1 MFFQY
6 GEKEINYLKR
16 KDKKLAWAIEQI
28 GHIERRLDVDLFAS
42 VVRHIVGQQISSK
55 AQATVWARLEDRLS
69 VVTPASVHAASPEE
83 LQSLGMSLR
92 KAEYIKD
99 FASKIVSGE
108 FALQAV
114 EQLSDEEAIAALS
127 SLKGIG
133 RWTAEMILLF
143 CLQRPDILSFD
154 DLAIQRG
161 LRMLYHHRKI
171 TRELFNKYKKRY
183 SPYGS
188 TAAIYLWAISGGAI
202 EGMQDYAPAK
212 KIVRKTKRSELGGA
226 MLYYKKVASPLG
238 EITLRSDGEALT
250 GLWFA
255 DDKHY
260 GAKDIAGAALADL
273 DVFMQA
279 EAWLAEYFAGREPKV
294 SVPLKLQGSEFQMQ
308 VWRLLQDIPYGRLV
322 TYGDIAKKIAA
333 QKGVVRM
340 SAQAV
345 GGAVGHNPLCIIVPC
360 HRVVGANGSLTGYGG
375 GMWRKVRLLELEKV
389 AMSKLTVPTKG
400 TAL

>member
-1 MFFQY
+1 
-6 GEKEINYLKR
+6 
-16 KDKKLAWAIEQI
+16 
-28 GHIERRLDVDLFAS
+28 
-42 VVRHIVGQQISSK
+42 
-55 AQATVWARLEDRLS
+55 
-69 VVTPASVHAASPEE
+69 
-83 LQSLGMSLR
+83 
-92 KAEYIKD
+92 
-99 FASKIVSGE
+99 
-108 FALQAV
+108 
-114 EQLSDEEAIAALS
+114 
-127 SLKGIG
+127 
-133 RWTAEMILLF
+133 
-143 CLQRPDILSFD
+143 
-154 DLAIQRG
+154 
-161 LRMLYHHRKI
+161 
-171 TRELFNKYKKRY
+171 
-183 SPYGS
+183 
-188 TAAIYLWAISGGAI
+188 
-202 EGMQDYAPAK
+202 
-212 KIVRKTKRSELGGA
+212 
-226 MLYYKKVASPLG
+226 MLYYKKAASPLG

-294 SVPLKLQGSEFQMQ
+294 SVSLKLQGSEFQMQ

-333 QKGVVRM
+333 QKGLARM

-389 AMSKLTVPTKG
+389 DMSKLTVPTKG

>member
-1 MFFQY
+1 
-6 GEKEINYLKR
+6 
-16 KDKKLAWAIEQI
+16 
-28 GHIERRLDVDLFAS
+28 
-42 VVRHIVGQQISSK
+42 
-55 AQATVWARLEDRLS
+55 
-69 VVTPASVHAASPEE
+69 
-83 LQSLGMSLR
+83 
-92 KAEYIKD
+92 
-99 FASKIVSGE
+99 
-108 FALQAV
+108 
-114 EQLSDEEAIAALS
+114 
-127 SLKGIG
+127 
-133 RWTAEMILLF
+133 
-143 CLQRPDILSFD
+143 
-154 DLAIQRG
+154 
-161 LRMLYHHRKI
+161 
-171 TRELFNKYKKRY
+171 
-183 SPYGS
+183 
-188 TAAIYLWAISGGAI
+188 
-202 EGMQDYAPAK
+202 
-212 KIVRKTKRSELGGA
+212 

-333 QKGVVRM
+333 QKGLARM

-389 AMSKLTVPTKG
+389 DMSKLTVPTKG

>member
-1 MFFQY
+1 
-6 GEKEINYLKR
+6 
-16 KDKKLAWAIEQI
+16 
-28 GHIERRLDVDLFAS
+28 
-42 VVRHIVGQQISSK
+42 
-55 AQATVWARLEDRLS
+55 
-69 VVTPASVHAASPEE
+69 
-83 LQSLGMSLR
+83 
-92 KAEYIKD
+92 
-99 FASKIVSGE
+99 
-108 FALQAV
+108 
-114 EQLSDEEAIAALS
+114 
-127 SLKGIG
+127 
-133 RWTAEMILLF
+133 
-143 CLQRPDILSFD
+143 
-154 DLAIQRG
+154 
-161 LRMLYHHRKI
+161 
-171 TRELFNKYKKRY
+171 
-183 SPYGS
+183 
-188 TAAIYLWAISGGAI
+188 
-202 EGMQDYAPAK
+202 
-212 KIVRKTKRSELGGA
+212 
-226 MLYYKKVASPLG
+226 MLYYKKAASPLG

-333 QKGVVRM
+333 QKGLARM

-389 AMSKLTVPTKG
+389 DMSKLTVPTKG

>member
-1 MFFQY
+1 
-6 GEKEINYLKR
+6 
-16 KDKKLAWAIEQI
+16 
-28 GHIERRLDVDLFAS
+28 
-42 VVRHIVGQQISSK
+42 
-55 AQATVWARLEDRLS
+55 
-69 VVTPASVHAASPEE
+69 
-83 LQSLGMSLR
+83 
-92 KAEYIKD
+92 
-99 FASKIVSGE
+99 
-108 FALQAV
+108 
-114 EQLSDEEAIAALS
+114 
-127 SLKGIG
+127 
-133 RWTAEMILLF
+133 
-143 CLQRPDILSFD
+143 
-154 DLAIQRG
+154 
-161 LRMLYHHRKI
+161 
-171 TRELFNKYKKRY
+171 
-183 SPYGS
+183 
-188 TAAIYLWAISGGAI
+188 
-202 EGMQDYAPAK
+202 
-212 KIVRKTKRSELGGA
+212 

-260 GAKDIAGAALADL
+260 GAKDIDGAALADL

-279 EAWLAEYFAGREPKV
+279 EAWLAEYFARREPKA

-333 QKGVVRM
+333 QKGVARM

-389 AMSKLTVPTKG
+389 DMSKLTVPTKG

>member
-1 MFFQY
+1 
-6 GEKEINYLKR
+6 
-16 KDKKLAWAIEQI
+16 
-28 GHIERRLDVDLFAS
+28 
-42 VVRHIVGQQISSK
+42 
-55 AQATVWARLEDRLS
+55 
-69 VVTPASVHAASPEE
+69 
-83 LQSLGMSLR
+83 
-92 KAEYIKD
+92 
-99 FASKIVSGE
+99 
-108 FALQAV
+108 
-114 EQLSDEEAIAALS
+114 
-127 SLKGIG
+127 
-133 RWTAEMILLF
+133 
-143 CLQRPDILSFD
+143 
-154 DLAIQRG
+154 
-161 LRMLYHHRKI
+161 
-171 TRELFNKYKKRY
+171 
-183 SPYGS
+183 
-188 TAAIYLWAISGGAI
+188 
-202 EGMQDYAPAK
+202 
-212 KIVRKTKRSELGGA
+212 
-226 MLYYKKVASPLG
+226 MLYYKKAASPLG

-333 QKGVVRM
+333 QKGVARM

-389 AMSKLTVPTKG
+389 DMSKLTVPTKG

>member
-1 MFFQY
+1 
-6 GEKEINYLKR
+6 
-16 KDKKLAWAIEQI
+16 
-28 GHIERRLDVDLFAS
+28 
-42 VVRHIVGQQISSK
+42 
-55 AQATVWARLEDRLS
+55 
-69 VVTPASVHAASPEE
+69 
-83 LQSLGMSLR
+83 
-92 KAEYIKD
+92 
-99 FASKIVSGE
+99 
-108 FALQAV
+108 
-114 EQLSDEEAIAALS
+114 
-127 SLKGIG
+127 
-133 RWTAEMILLF
+133 
-143 CLQRPDILSFD
+143 
-154 DLAIQRG
+154 
-161 LRMLYHHRKI
+161 
-171 TRELFNKYKKRY
+171 
-183 SPYGS
+183 
-188 TAAIYLWAISGGAI
+188 
-202 EGMQDYAPAK
+202 
-212 KIVRKTKRSELGGA
+212 
-226 MLYYKKVASPLG
+226 MLYYKKAASPLG

-279 EAWLAEYFAGREPKV
+279 EEWLAEYFAGREQKV

-333 QKGVVRM
+333 QKGVARM

-389 AMSKLTVPTKG
+389 DMSKLTVPTKG

>member
-1 MFFQY
+1 
-6 GEKEINYLKR
+6 
-16 KDKKLAWAIEQI
+16 
-28 GHIERRLDVDLFAS
+28 
-42 VVRHIVGQQISSK
+42 
-55 AQATVWARLEDRLS
+55 
-69 VVTPASVHAASPEE
+69 
-83 LQSLGMSLR
+83 
-92 KAEYIKD
+92 
-99 FASKIVSGE
+99 
-108 FALQAV
+108 
-114 EQLSDEEAIAALS
+114 
-127 SLKGIG
+127 
-133 RWTAEMILLF
+133 
-143 CLQRPDILSFD
+143 
-154 DLAIQRG
+154 
-161 LRMLYHHRKI
+161 
-171 TRELFNKYKKRY
+171 
-183 SPYGS
+183 
-188 TAAIYLWAISGGAI
+188 
-202 EGMQDYAPAK
+202 
-212 KIVRKTKRSELGGA
+212 
-226 MLYYKKVASPLG
+226 MLYYKKAASPLG
-238 EITLRSDGEALT
+238 EITLRSNGEALT

-333 QKGVVRM
+333 QKGVARM

-389 AMSKLTVPTKG
+389 DMSKLTVPTKG

>member
-1 MFFQY
+1 
-6 GEKEINYLKR
+6 
-16 KDKKLAWAIEQI
+16 
-28 GHIERRLDVDLFAS
+28 
-42 VVRHIVGQQISSK
+42 
-55 AQATVWARLEDRLS
+55 
-69 VVTPASVHAASPEE
+69 
-83 LQSLGMSLR
+83 
-92 KAEYIKD
+92 
-99 FASKIVSGE
+99 
-108 FALQAV
+108 
-114 EQLSDEEAIAALS
+114 
-127 SLKGIG
+127 
-133 RWTAEMILLF
+133 
-143 CLQRPDILSFD
+143 
-154 DLAIQRG
+154 
-161 LRMLYHHRKI
+161 
-171 TRELFNKYKKRY
+171 
-183 SPYGS
+183 
-188 TAAIYLWAISGGAI
+188 
-202 EGMQDYAPAK
+202 
-212 KIVRKTKRSELGGA
+212 
-226 MLYYKKVASPLG
+226 MLYYKKTASPLG

-273 DVFMQA
+273 DVFTQA
-279 EAWLAEYFAGREPKV
+279 EEWLAEYFAGREPKV

-333 QKGVVRM
+333 QKGVARM

-389 AMSKLTVPTKG
+389 DMSKLTVPTKG

>member
-1 MFFQY
+1 
-6 GEKEINYLKR
+6 
-16 KDKKLAWAIEQI
+16 
-28 GHIERRLDVDLFAS
+28 
-42 VVRHIVGQQISSK
+42 
-55 AQATVWARLEDRLS
+55 
-69 VVTPASVHAASPEE
+69 
-83 LQSLGMSLR
+83 
-92 KAEYIKD
+92 
-99 FASKIVSGE
+99 
-108 FALQAV
+108 
-114 EQLSDEEAIAALS
+114 
-127 SLKGIG
+127 
-133 RWTAEMILLF
+133 
-143 CLQRPDILSFD
+143 
-154 DLAIQRG
+154 
-161 LRMLYHHRKI
+161 
-171 TRELFNKYKKRY
+171 
-183 SPYGS
+183 
-188 TAAIYLWAISGGAI
+188 
-202 EGMQDYAPAK
+202 
-212 KIVRKTKRSELGGA
+212 
-226 MLYYKKVASPLG
+226 MLYYKKAASPLG

-255 DDKHY
+255 EDKHY

-333 QKGVVRM
+333 QKGVARM

-389 AMSKLTVPTKG
+389 DMSKLTVPTKG

>member
-1 MFFQY
+1 
-6 GEKEINYLKR
+6 
-16 KDKKLAWAIEQI
+16 
-28 GHIERRLDVDLFAS
+28 
-42 VVRHIVGQQISSK
+42 
-55 AQATVWARLEDRLS
+55 
-69 VVTPASVHAASPEE
+69 
-83 LQSLGMSLR
+83 
-92 KAEYIKD
+92 
-99 FASKIVSGE
+99 
-108 FALQAV
+108 
-114 EQLSDEEAIAALS
+114 
-127 SLKGIG
+127 
-133 RWTAEMILLF
+133 
-143 CLQRPDILSFD
+143 
-154 DLAIQRG
+154 
-161 LRMLYHHRKI
+161 
-171 TRELFNKYKKRY
+171 
-183 SPYGS
+183 
-188 TAAIYLWAISGGAI
+188 
-202 EGMQDYAPAK
+202 
-212 KIVRKTKRSELGGA
+212 

-273 DVFMQA
+273 DVFTQA
-279 EAWLAEYFAGREPKV
+279 EEWLAEYFAGREPKV

-333 QKGVVRM
+333 QKGVARM

-345 GGAVGHNPLCIIVPC
+345 GGAVGHNPLCIIGPC

-389 AMSKLTVPTKG
+389 DMSKLTVPTKG

>member
-1 MFFQY
+1 
-6 GEKEINYLKR
+6 
-16 KDKKLAWAIEQI
+16 
-28 GHIERRLDVDLFAS
+28 
-42 VVRHIVGQQISSK
+42 
-55 AQATVWARLEDRLS
+55 
-69 VVTPASVHAASPEE
+69 
-83 LQSLGMSLR
+83 
-92 KAEYIKD
+92 
-99 FASKIVSGE
+99 
-108 FALQAV
+108 
-114 EQLSDEEAIAALS
+114 
-127 SLKGIG
+127 
-133 RWTAEMILLF
+133 
-143 CLQRPDILSFD
+143 
-154 DLAIQRG
+154 
-161 LRMLYHHRKI
+161 
-171 TRELFNKYKKRY
+171 
-183 SPYGS
+183 
-188 TAAIYLWAISGGAI
+188 
-202 EGMQDYAPAK
+202 
-212 KIVRKTKRSELGGA
+212 
-226 MLYYKKVASPLG
+226 MLYYKKAASPLG

-260 GAKDIAGAALADL
+260 GAKDIDGEVLADL

-333 QKGVVRM
+333 QKGVARM

>member
-1 MFFQY
+1 
-6 GEKEINYLKR
+6 
-16 KDKKLAWAIEQI
+16 
-28 GHIERRLDVDLFAS
+28 
-42 VVRHIVGQQISSK
+42 
-55 AQATVWARLEDRLS
+55 
-69 VVTPASVHAASPEE
+69 
-83 LQSLGMSLR
+83 
-92 KAEYIKD
+92 
-99 FASKIVSGE
+99 
-108 FALQAV
+108 
-114 EQLSDEEAIAALS
+114 
-127 SLKGIG
+127 
-133 RWTAEMILLF
+133 
-143 CLQRPDILSFD
+143 
-154 DLAIQRG
+154 
-161 LRMLYHHRKI
+161 
-171 TRELFNKYKKRY
+171 
-183 SPYGS
+183 
-188 TAAIYLWAISGGAI
+188 
-202 EGMQDYAPAK
+202 
-212 KIVRKTKRSELGGA
+212 
-226 MLYYKKVASPLG
+226 MLYYKKTASPLG

-260 GAKDIAGAALADL
+260 GAKDIAGAAMADL

-308 VWRLLQDIPYGRLV
+308 VWRLLLDIPYGRLV

-333 QKGVVRM
+333 QKGVARM

-389 AMSKLTVPTKG
+389 DMSKLTVPTKG

>member
-1 MFFQY
+1 
-6 GEKEINYLKR
+6 
-16 KDKKLAWAIEQI
+16 
-28 GHIERRLDVDLFAS
+28 
-42 VVRHIVGQQISSK
+42 
-55 AQATVWARLEDRLS
+55 
-69 VVTPASVHAASPEE
+69 
-83 LQSLGMSLR
+83 
-92 KAEYIKD
+92 
-99 FASKIVSGE
+99 
-108 FALQAV
+108 
-114 EQLSDEEAIAALS
+114 
-127 SLKGIG
+127 
-133 RWTAEMILLF
+133 
-143 CLQRPDILSFD
+143 
-154 DLAIQRG
+154 
-161 LRMLYHHRKI
+161 
-171 TRELFNKYKKRY
+171 
-183 SPYGS
+183 
-188 TAAIYLWAISGGAI
+188 
-202 EGMQDYAPAK
+202 
-212 KIVRKTKRSELGGA
+212 
-226 MLYYKKVASPLG
+226 MLYYKKTASPLG
-238 EITLRSDGEALT
+238 EITLRSDGKALT

-333 QKGVVRM
+333 QKGVARM

-345 GGAVGHNPLCIIVPC
+345 GGAVGHNPLCIIIPC

-389 AMSKLTVPTKG
+389 DMSKLTVPTKG

>member
-1 MFFQY
+1 
-6 GEKEINYLKR
+6 
-16 KDKKLAWAIEQI
+16 
-28 GHIERRLDVDLFAS
+28 
-42 VVRHIVGQQISSK
+42 
-55 AQATVWARLEDRLS
+55 
-69 VVTPASVHAASPEE
+69 
-83 LQSLGMSLR
+83 
-92 KAEYIKD
+92 
-99 FASKIVSGE
+99 
-108 FALQAV
+108 
-114 EQLSDEEAIAALS
+114 
-127 SLKGIG
+127 
-133 RWTAEMILLF
+133 
-143 CLQRPDILSFD
+143 
-154 DLAIQRG
+154 
-161 LRMLYHHRKI
+161 
-171 TRELFNKYKKRY
+171 
-183 SPYGS
+183 
-188 TAAIYLWAISGGAI
+188 
-202 EGMQDYAPAK
+202 
-212 KIVRKTKRSELGGA
+212 

-238 EITLRSDGEALT
+238 EITLRSNGEALT
-250 GLWFA
+250 GLWFV

-273 DVFMQA
+273 ELFMQA

-322 TYGDIAKKIAA
+322 TYGDVAKKIAA
-333 QKGVVRM
+333 QKGLARM